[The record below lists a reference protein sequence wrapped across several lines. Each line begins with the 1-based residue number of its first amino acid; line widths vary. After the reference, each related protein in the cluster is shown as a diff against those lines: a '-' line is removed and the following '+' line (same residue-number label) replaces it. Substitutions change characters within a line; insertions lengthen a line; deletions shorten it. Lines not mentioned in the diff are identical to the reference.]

1 MQKLH
6 SHWIEQI
13 KSLCASANVGHVDLV
28 VDQAAWDLSVLPA
41 LRSMTNTPWFSL
53 FDGTP
58 EESLLEQAPILMRLS
73 LDKWQHEAWLEE
85 VVEQLWGLPRLLVLI
100 SPMPFDALAKSLQ
113 ASSQLEWGGQTGLLR
128 FYDPR
133 VLPELLE
140 SVLTAEQKE
149 RFLSVALLWSWLD
162 RDQQPAWQSGT
173 YRSNQVFVEP
183 LHPVSLTDA
192 QFDRLGSISDA
203 QALLGI
209 AKAQFPDISYEQG
222 FSHCYHL
229 VLQAS
234 EENYFGDLKAYEKF
248 KMYINTGME

>member
-1 MQKLH
+1 
-6 SHWIEQI
+6 
-13 KSLCASANVGHVDLV
+13 
-28 VDQAAWDLSVLPA
+28 
-41 LRSMTNTPWFSL
+41 
-53 FDGTP
+53 
-58 EESLLEQAPILMRLS
+58 
-73 LDKWQHEAWLEE
+73 
-85 VVEQLWGLPRLLVLI
+85 
-100 SPMPFDALAKSLQ
+100 
-113 ASSQLEWGGQTGLLR
+113 
-128 FYDPR
+128 
-133 VLPELLE
+133 
-140 SVLTAEQKE
+140 VLTAEQKE

-162 RDQQPAWQSGT
+162 RDQQPAWQSGA

-209 AKAQFPDISYEQG
+209 AKAQFPDISYEKG